1 MSQVLALVTV
11 TLVLATGPTWA
22 TGPAHLGV
30 PDWSV
35 VDPVL
40 GDALLNGPSNEGL
53 EVIVQFDGEVTSRDR
68 DTLDALGLRTMHTFD
83 PIHAVFA
90 IGPSH
95 QMLRLAGYD
104 RVAWMEL
111 NEPIEPMMEDTL
123 SVVNATLA
131 WRSYVDGT
139 LWGDEGI
146 DGSGVT
152 VVVIDSGIDAGHP
165 DLDYGTKTIR
175 NIKSDTGYGP
185 WYEIENGDTSSGH
198 GTHCAGTV
206 AGNGDAS
213 AGQRRGVAPG
223 ANLIGLSTG
232 ELNWIISGLGG
243 LEWVY
248 EHSRPGN
255 NPYNI
260 RVVSNSWGSGGGQYD
275 PQDAISQMI
284 NRLAYDNNV
293 VVAFAAGN
301 SGGSGD
307 DVRSSWYGNTPAAIC
322 VAAAGHDGT
331 YMTDFSSKGQWNWV
345 DTWPDLAAPGH
356 NVMSTAARRTQI
368 SVMTKDPGANPYYL
382 SISGTSMAT
391 PHVAGTAALLFQ
403 AAPSLRMS
411 DVIQDAGIVI
421 EEDGVYVLGD
431 PEGGNYGNLP
441 YTVEEWQ
448 GEALDTSIHEVE
460 LILKLTADPIP
471 TDGTGDPDQ
480 NGLSENYVPVWSL
493 PGAESR
499 QHDFSQ
505 GYGLLNVHRAV
516 GLALTLEKMRLVDTT
531 ADVASAYSIF
541 EDVFETREVVQA
553 TDQVV
558 TSWGGEWSRFNDQA
572 NKPVFTSNQTKYVP
586 VPEGAEEV
594 TVSLAYHTVDTT
606 SHTSGTLGF
615 RIDFDDDGT
624 WDHTSPLVP
633 VLGGV
638 RTATIPVSGTDGA
651 HWKFDIIG
659 QAVKVHRPGATHQF
673 EEARIEYDI
682 TVLTR
687 FSGGGGMIAI
697 PHTDDH
703 SIVADLRFTSPSEG
717 YAGGEVSIERDVYNL
732 NNIVWEP
739 GGVAPPF
746 TPEEPGTGGWWVVAL
761 LLLVAFGAYTI
772 ARLRPGSIPGKRIIA
787 FAEGTG
793 IAWAM
798 TRARGLV
805 RLVGRTIERPL
816 DVKASKEEDGDAE
829 G

>member
-1 MSQVLALVTV
+1 MISSSP
-11 TLVLATGPTWA
+11 G
-22 TGPAHLGV
+22 
-30 PDWSV
+30 
-35 VDPVL
+35 
-40 GDALLNGPSNEGL
+40 
-53 EVIVQFDGEVTSRDR
+53 
-68 DTLDALGLRTMHTFD
+68 
-83 PIHAVFA
+83 
-90 IGPSH
+90 
-95 QMLRLAGYD
+95 
-104 RVAWMEL
+104 
-111 NEPIEPMMEDTL
+111 
-123 SVVNATLA
+123 
-131 WRSYVDGT
+131 
-139 LWGDEGI
+139 
-146 DGSGVT
+146 
-152 VVVIDSGIDAGHP
+152 
-165 DLDYGTKTIR
+165 
-175 NIKSDTGYGP
+175 KSF
-185 WYEIENGDTSSGH
+185 
-198 GTHCAGTV
+198 
-206 AGNGDAS
+206 
-213 AGQRRGVAPG
+213 
-223 ANLIGLSTG
+223 
-232 ELNWIISGLGG
+232 
-243 LEWVY
+243 
-248 EHSRPGN
+248 
-255 NPYNI
+255 
-260 RVVSNSWGSGGGQYD
+260 
-275 PQDAISQMI
+275 SQMI
-284 NRLAYDNNV
+284 HRLAYDNNV

-368 SVMTKDPGANPYYL
+368 SVMTKDLGANPYYL

-411 DVIQDAGIVI
+411 GAIQDAGIVVK
-421 EEDGVYVLGD
+421 EDDVYVLGD
-431 PEGGNYGNLP
+431 PEGGNYGDLP

-448 GEALDTSIHEVE
+448 GDALDTRIHEVE

-471 TDGTGDPDQ
+471 TDGAGDPDQ
-480 NGLSENYVPVWSL
+480 NGLSDNYVPVWSL

-516 GLALTLEKMRLVDTT
+516 GLALTLEKMRLVDPQ

-541 EDVFETREVVQA
+541 EDIFETREVVEA

-558 TSWGGEWSRFNDQA
+558 TSWSGEWSRFNDQA
-572 NKPVFTSNQTKYVP
+572 NKPVFTANQTKYVP
-586 VPEGAEEV
+586 VPEGAVEV
-594 TVSLAYHTVDTT
+594 TISLAYETVDTT

-624 WDHTSPLVP
+624 WDHTSSLVP

-651 HWKFDIIG
+651 LWRFDIVG
-659 QAVKVHRPGATHQF
+659 QAVKVQRPGATHQF

-687 FSGGGGMIAI
+687 FSGGEGTIAI
-697 PHTDDH
+697 PRTDDH
-703 SIVADLRFTSPSEG
+703 SIVADLRFTSPSMD
-717 YAGGEVSIERDVYNL
+717 YVGGEVSIERDVYNL

-739 GGVAPPF
+739 GGVQPPS
-746 TPEEPGTGGWWVVAL
+746 PPGESGVSGWWVVAL
-761 LLLVAFGAYTI
+761 LLLVAFSAYTT
-772 ARLRPGSIPGKRIIA
+772 ARWRPESVPGRRIIA

-793 IAWAM
+793 IAWAL
-798 TRARGLV
+798 ARGKALV
-805 RLVGRTIERPL
+805 RLVGKAIERPL
-816 DVKASKEEDGDAE
+816 DVKASKEDDGDTE